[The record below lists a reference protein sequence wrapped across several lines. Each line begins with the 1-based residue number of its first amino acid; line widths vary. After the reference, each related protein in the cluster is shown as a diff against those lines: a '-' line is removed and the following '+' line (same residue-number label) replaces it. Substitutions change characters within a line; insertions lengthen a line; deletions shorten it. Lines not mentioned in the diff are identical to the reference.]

1 MVTEKGADNLVEY
14 IGFSYNACKKIAAM
28 KPSAMVG
35 YLGGNLNPEKVLQDN
50 IRSIDYQYLVLL
62 NHKSWIEEAQRL
74 GMVVNMWTPNSASD
88 LMKCIVAGADCIT
101 TDNSDDLTNII
112 KTYFPD

>member
-1 MVTEKGADNLVEY
+1 M
-14 IGFSYNACKKIAAM
+14 KKKLFTYAAAM

-62 NHKSWIEEAQRL
+62 NTQ
-74 GMVVNMWTPNSASD
+74 VVDRGSSAPGHGREYVD
-88 LMKCIVAGADCIT
+88 A
-101 TDNSDDLTNII
+101 
-112 KTYFPD
+112 